1 MTPPPTDNWQE
12 FREGALDIA
21 PVVLACLPIGMLF
34 GTLAAAKGI
43 SPLEAGL
50 MSALVFGGASQF
62 VAVDM
67 WREPVPWAM
76 LALTVFIVNIRH
88 ILMGVSLARHLKLFA
103 PATRSLAAFV
113 MTDEIWAFAERRA
126 LRRPLTPAYYW
137 GMGVALYV
145 QWPLGTVIGAAL
157 GRTLGDPAVYGL
169 DFAFAALFI
178 CIAMGFWRGPRT
190 AAVLA
195 VSAIVAA
202 VTSTLVPGAWYI
214 AAGGLAG
221 VAVAAFLGEE
231 PEKAAP

>member
-1 MTPPPTDNWQE
+1 MMSDPIDSWQE

-21 PVVLACLPIGMLF
+21 PVVLACIPIGLLF
-34 GTLAAAKGI
+34 GTLAAAKGL

-50 MSALVFGGASQF
+50 MSGLVFAGASQF

-67 WREPVPWAM
+67 WREPVPWIA

-88 ILMGVSLARHLKLFA
+88 ILMGASLARHLKLFA
-103 PATRSLAAFV
+103 PAARPLAVFV
-113 MTDEIWAFAERRA
+113 MADEIWAFAERRA
-126 LRRPLTPAYYW
+126 LRQPLTPAYYW
-137 GMGVALYV
+137 GMGSALYA
-145 QWPLGTVIGAAL
+145 QWLLGTVAGAAL
-157 GRTLGDPAVYGL
+157 GQTLGDPAAYGL
-169 DFAFAALFI
+169 DFAFAAMFI

-195 VSAIVAA
+195 TSAIVAA
-202 VTSTLVPGAWYI
+202 VTSTLVSGPWYI

-231 PEKAAP
+231 PEKATP